1 MKILMFS
8 EPFFTM
14 VDLNYIINA
23 LLIKQL
29 FGNTVQEFK
38 DKIVFNTTYWGSVRS
53 CFQVVEMLE
62 SPWEKQRDV
71 SVN

>member
-23 LLIKQL
+23 LFIKQL

-38 DKIVFNTTYWGSVRS
+38 DKMSLTLHTGA
-53 CFQVVEMLE
+53 Q
-62 SPWEKQRDV
+62 
-71 SVN
+71 